1 MATPGSRRVE
11 VVDYDPR
18 WIAEFEWARD
28 VIATALPSARSI
40 EHIGST
46 SVPGLRAKPIVDV
59 LVVVDHLAALDA
71 ALEPLADAGFAL
83 RPDAFPDRP
92 DHQFLRR
99 MVDDVR
105 THHLHVLRSGS
116 NEIEDYR
123 AFRELLTNDAE
134 ARHRYEALKVELAGL
149 HRHDILAYIDGK
161 HALVEELLVQAQCR
175 AAAADHQAPVQPG
188 ISTSMPNTR

>member
-1 MATPGSRRVE
+1 MATPGSRRVD

-18 WIAEFEWARD
+18 WISEFEWARD
-28 VIATALPSARSI
+28 TIAAAMPTARSI

-59 LVVVDHLAALDA
+59 LAVVDDLDVLDA
-71 ALEPLADAGFAL
+71 ALEPLADAGFVL

-116 NEIEDYR
+116 TEIEDYR
-123 AFRELLTNDAE
+123 AFRDLLTHDAE
-134 ARHRYEALKVELAGL
+134 ARHRYEALKVKLAAR

-161 HALVEELLVQAQCR
+161 HALVEELLVEAR
-175 AAAADHQAPVQPG
+175 GRTAADDQAPSQPG
-188 ISTSMPNTR
+188 ISTSIPNTR